1 MTALSERGPLPRQAL
16 EAAGRSRE
24 EMIPEFLA
32 MIERLQRADVAS
44 VSDEDLS
51 AFLFVFYLLGEWR
64 DPRTYRPLLRLL
76 RHEPE
81 LLDAL
86 LGDAITEG
94 TGRVVAGVCDGDLLP
109 IVEVVRDG
117 DADSF
122 VGAQMFDTLVVLAL
136 SEPLKQ
142 APIVDFLRSFPD
154 HTPYGTEAEIWSA
167 WAFAIAALGLADM
180 KPQVRKAYDDKWIP
194 RHDSDFAFFEQ
205 CLEKT
210 LKAGRPEW
218 FERRRSARLIESA
231 VEELAGW
238 YCFSPEF
245 LNQEPRRTGEIG
257 DPAVFPADPVVAAMP
272 KVGRNDPCPCGSG
285 KKFKKCCLQ

>member
-1 MTALSERGPLPRQAL
+1 
-16 EAAGRSRE
+16 
-24 EMIPEFLA
+24 MIPEFLA

-180 KPQVRKAYDDKWIP
+180 KPQRAVASETCAP
-194 RHDSDFAFFEQ
+194 
-205 CLEKT
+205 
-210 LKAGRPEW
+210 
-218 FERRRSARLIESA
+218 LI
-231 VEELAGW
+231 
-238 YCFSPEF
+238 SP
-245 LNQEPRRTGEIG
+245 NEPRISVVPFSTSRPLIR
-257 DPAVFPADPVVAAMP
+257 ADVLA
-272 KVGRNDPCPCGSG
+272 
-285 KKFKKCCLQ
+285 FTL